1 MKKNDI
7 LKIIDITSF
16 TAVCIATALVVA
28 FQIVSEPVIVTIAM
42 SFYALGFLGLS
53 AQFGFK
59 IYEDYFQKVPEK
71 IQPEGENDTLEENQT
86 EQISKFSKKTKIW
99 NIVGFVGSFL
109 VFVFTLV
116 VIILY

>member
-28 FQIVSEPVIVTIAM
+28 FQIVSEPVMVTIAM

-59 IYEDYFQKVPEK
+59 IYEDFFQKRDELIK
-71 IQPEGENDTLEENQT
+71 SEGENDTVEEAQT
-86 EQISKFSKKTKIW
+86 KQLDKSSKKSKIW
-99 NIVGFVGSFL
+99 NIVGFAGSFL